1 MSKILLLL
9 FCALMIFADAQPVLA
24 TPPGMPFFRSKAR
37 VSESSHAP
45 NFKKYRGNSR
55 HKPRKLGV
63 YKRWRLRCKA
73 KHKAHNARKTAQP
86 HVSRTT
92 L

>member
-9 FCALMIFADAQPVLA
+9 FCALMIFAAVQPVSA
-24 TPPGMPFFRSKAR
+24 TPPGTTSFRSR
-37 VSESSHAP
+37 GRITEGSHAP
-45 NFKKYRGNSR
+45 NYRKYRGNSR
-55 HKPRKLGV
+55 HRPHKLGV

-73 KHKAHNARKTAQP
+73 KHKARQIAHPR
-86 HVSRTT
+86 VGRTT

>member
-9 FCALMIFADAQPVLA
+9 FCALMIFADTQPVLA
-24 TPPGMPFFRSKAR
+24 NPPGVFLFRSKAR
-37 VSESSHAP
+37 ITEGSHMP
-45 NFKKYRGNSR
+45 NYKKYRGNSR
-55 HKPRKLGV
+55 HKARKLGV

-73 KHKAHNARKTAQP
+73 KHKAHKIAQP
-86 HVSRTT
+86 RTSRTT

>member
-1 MSKILLLL
+1 MSKIVLLL

-24 TPPGMPFFRSKAR
+24 TSAGMSLFRAKPR
-37 VSESSHAP
+37 PNETSHAP
-45 NFKKYRGNSR
+45 NYKRYRGNSR

-73 KHKAHNARKTAQP
+73 KHKAHLKAHPRAG
-86 HVSRTT
+86 RTT